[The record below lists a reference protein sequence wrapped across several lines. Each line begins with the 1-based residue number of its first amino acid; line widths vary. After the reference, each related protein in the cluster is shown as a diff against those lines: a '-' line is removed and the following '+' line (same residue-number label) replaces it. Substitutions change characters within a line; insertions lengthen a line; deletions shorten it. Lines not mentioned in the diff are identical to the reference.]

1 MSPTSSLSPSSE
13 VTLYF
18 CPLAVEEMNSD
29 HAELISS
36 WLPEDELAKV
46 SRYVQAD
53 ARDKALMVRG
63 YLRGI
68 LSLTRSGDV
77 TLSPGEWQFE
87 YGEKGKPDLIPEQGL
102 SSGLKF
108 NISHSG
114 DWLVV
119 AVYQGQA
126 GLNGGESS
134 YIELGVD
141 IERNRDS
148 TNIYPILK
156 HYFTQ
161 SETDELLSLPE
172 SCQRQRFFDLWALKE
187 SYIKA
192 KGLGLALSLK
202 SFYFDFTRATKQ
214 KIEVKK
220 LNHPAVECLLFGGIK
235 LYLVQDEGDKCTTDT
250 WCLFLG
256 RVSEEYRFAISAS
269 HIGAFNL
276 KACQLTLTDMLSRLK

>member
-1 MSPTSSLSPSSE
+1 MSPIPTLSPSPE

-18 CPLAVEEMNSD
+18 CPLATEAIGPDE
-29 HAELISS
+29 AELIRS
-36 WLPEDELAKV
+36 WLPEDELTKV

-53 ARDKALMVRG
+53 ARDKALVVRG

-77 TLSPGEWQFE
+77 TLSPSEWQFE
-87 YGEKGKPDLIPEQGL
+87 YGEKGKPDLITEQAL
-102 SSGLKF
+102 LSGLKF

-119 AVYQGQA
+119 AVYQGQL
-126 GLNGGESS
+126 GLSGGERAS
-134 YIELGVD
+134 IELGVD

-148 TNIYPILK
+148 TNIYPILN

-172 SCQRQRFFDLWALKE
+172 SSQRQRFFDLWALKE

-202 SFYFDFTRATKQ
+202 SFYFDFARATKQ
-214 KIEVKK
+214 KIEVSK
-220 LNHPAVECLLFGGIK
+220 LNNPAVECVLFDGIE
-235 LYLVQDEGDKCTTDT
+235 LYLVREEGDKCAADT

-256 RVSEEYRFAISAS
+256 RLSEEYRFAVSAS
-269 HIGAFNL
+269 HIGTFNL
-276 KACQLTLTDMLSRLK
+276 KAYQLTLTEMLSRLK

>member
-1 MSPTSSLSPSSE
+1 MSPISSLSPSPE

-18 CPLAVEEMNSD
+18 CPLAVEAMGPD
-29 HAELISS
+29 DTELIRS

-53 ARDKALMVRG
+53 ARDKAVMVRG

-68 LSLTRSGDV
+68 LSLTGSDDV

-87 YGEKGKPDLIPEQGL
+87 YGEKGKPDLITEQAL

-119 AVYQGQA
+119 AVYQGQS
-126 GLNGGESS
+126 GLSGGKSS

-148 TNIYPILK
+148 TNIYPILN

-214 KIEVKK
+214 KIEVSK
-220 LNHPAVECLLFGGIK
+220 LNSPAVECVLFDGIE
-235 LYLVQDEGDKCTTDT
+235 LYLVQDEGDRCAADT

-256 RVSEEYRFAISAS
+256 RLNEEYRFAISAS

-276 KACQLTLTDMLSRLK
+276 KACQLTLADMLSRLK